1 MTHPALR
8 SDQRPLPVI
17 SDPVTIGFVSDQPA
31 DRAPV
36 VLLEEVFPGDTNPY
50 GTAFGGMILALM
62 DRAAGL
68 AASRYAHQHF
78 VTASLDAVD
87 FHAPIRQ
94 GEIVEVVAEVV
105 YTSRHTCGIRVEVS
119 ALDKTRWEQ
128 RPCCRGIMFM
138 VAIGP
143 DGAPLAVPPFEPS
156 TAADRLRW
164 EEAAEVHRRRLQRH
178 RARRS

>member
-1 MTHPALR
+1 VGSGQGPRVTSCVGR
-8 SDQRPLPVI
+8 G
-17 SDPVTIGFVSDQPA
+17 DPVTIGLMTEHPA
-31 DRAPV
+31 DRAPI

-50 GTAFGGMILALM
+50 GTAFGGRILALM

-68 AASRYAHQHF
+68 AASRFAHQNF

-94 GEIVEVVAEVV
+94 GEIAEVVAEVV
-105 YTSRHTCGIRVEVS
+105 YTSRHTCGIEVEVS
-119 ALDKTRWEQ
+119 ALDKTRWER

-143 DGAPLAVPPFEPS
+143 DGSPRSVPPFEPS
-156 TAADRLRW
+156 TEVDRLRW
-164 EEAAEVHRRRLQRH
+164 EEAAEVHLRRLQRR
-178 RARRS
+178 RARGA